1 MSNTGRPRKRLGT
14 VFERSNSKYWWVR
27 YRDRQGL
34 IRKESSKT
42 EDREE
47 AERFLRDRLDSRDDG
62 TLSAILAG
70 KALTFDAWAD
80 WFLERRSK
88 PPYRSEKTH
97 HDNLEVLKNLRPAFE
112 RQRLQDITPEAIE
125 AFLRDRLATRRRVKT
140 HNGYRELGT
149 LKPAT
154 VHKDFRVL
162 RRILNAAV
170 QQRVLASNP
179 CQGVDFPVRLAGTT
193 RKPHYLTAS
202 EQERI
207 ELLAPSYLRHLVVIM
222 VEMGLRPYK
231 ELLCMQKSQIDLDND
246 VVHIPDSK
254 TPGGIADMPITFE
267 AKKAI
272 QAQWAES
279 GGSPYLFPALNP
291 ASSKPHLRNVNKAWT
306 ATLRRAKVPHF
317 SLYEL
322 RHTFA
327 TRLSAGGVADHF
339 VAQALRQDD
348 SAVFKRY
355 SQAKLQML
363 REALGRLDR
372 QANEHG
378 KSFGSATRN

>member
-1 MSNTGRPRKRLGT
+1 MNSNGRPRKRLGT
-14 VFERSNSKYWWVR
+14 VFTRSNSKHWWVR
-27 YRDRQGL
+27 YRNRRGR
-34 IRKESSKT
+34 IIKESSRT

-62 TLSAILAG
+62 TLTAILAG
-70 KALTFDAWAD
+70 KAVTFDAWAN

-97 HDNLEVLKNLRPAFE
+97 RGNLEVLKNPRPVFGSIP
-112 RQRLQDITPEAIE
+112 LQDIAADSIE
-125 AFLRDRLATRRRVKT
+125 EYLKSLLNSRRRIKT
-140 HNGYRELGT
+140 HYGYQQANK

-154 VHKDFRVL
+154 VHKEFRVL
-162 RRILNAAV
+162 RHILNVAV
-170 QQRVLASNP
+170 QRRMLVANP
-179 CQGVDFPVRLAGTT
+179 CLGLEFPVRLAGTT
-193 RKPHYLTAS
+193 RKPHYVTAS

-207 ELLAPSYLRHLVVIM
+207 EFFAPSYLRNVVVIM

-231 ELLCMQKSQIDLDND
+231 ELRCMRKRQVDLANA
-246 VVHIPDSK
+246 VLHIPDSK
-254 TPGGIADMPITFE
+254 TPGGIADMPITPL
-267 AKKAI
+267 AKAAI
-272 QAQWAES
+272 EAQWRES
-279 GGSPYLFPALNP
+279 GDSPYLFPSPRSEAQ
-291 ASSKPHLRNVNKAWT
+291 KPYMTNVNKAWT
-306 ATLRRAKVPHF
+306 ATLRRACIAHF

-372 QANEHG
+372 HANERVE
-378 KSFGSATRN
+378 SFGTVTEH